1 MLRKACVDGVLARDP
16 WIQTYSEHALE
27 CFFICRFVMTV
38 QGTIWR
44 DKNLEEWPE
53 NDFRIFVGDLGQHV
67 TDADLTQVG

>member
-1 MLRKACVDGVLARDP
+1 
-16 WIQTYSEHALE
+16 
-27 CFFICRFVMTV
+27 MTV